1 MEGTVLCRKTSEVV
15 GENMATIHYKNPRVL
30 IILLISGIL
39 FFIMTCISIAASYY
53 NTIQAVRLSVAGQSM
68 KAATSVA
75 KTLDVAAY
83 QAFLANPVQENKAY
97 GQIKQQL
104 EEMREQLGVLHLY
117 TLQMNEDNQGA
128 TVMVGAFPPE
138 TSVGSEIGDPCHV
151 YPEQITQIKNGQ
163 SYYSEIIHDPL
174 YGVYMS
180 AGAPLYDHN
189 GKVIGI
195 IAVDTDMEQVDGI
208 GSEVVR
214 RSIPIFVFQGLFVI
228 VLVLVILGWQCWYR
242 RELKKAIGE
251 TEETYQDELRSVI
264 TSMRSI
270 RHDFVNHMQVLYGL
284 IECGYFDKARD
295 YVQSLMKETK
305 LLDLTVRIGN
315 PALMVLFHTK
325 WEQAK
330 SRKIV
335 MQFAECPDLFE
346 QIPSID
352 LIKILSNLIDNAI
365 DAAALSSGEK
375 RISIACRKEKK
386 MYVFEVENTGQEIL
400 PEQREQLFMNGYS
413 TKKSED
419 NTQRGTGLYI
429 VKDVVHKHKGTI
441 EMKSNQGVT
450 RFTVQLPVK

>member
-1 MEGTVLCRKTSEVV
+1 
-15 GENMATIHYKNPRVL
+15 MATIHYKNPRVL

-39 FFIMTCISIAASYY
+39 FFVMTCISIAASYY
-53 NTIQAVRLSVAGQSM
+53 NTIQAVRLSVANQSM

-75 KTLDVAAY
+75 GNLDVATY
-83 QAFLANPVQENKAY
+83 QAFLAHPVKENAAY
-97 GQIKQQL
+97 EQIKKQL
-104 EEMREQLGVLHLY
+104 EDMRDQLGVLHLY
-117 TLQMNEDNQGA
+117 TLRVDDDNQGA
-128 TVMVGAFPPE
+128 KVMIGAFPPDSKVE
-138 TSVGSEIGDPCHV
+138 STIGDPCHV
-151 YPEQITQIKNGQ
+151 YPEQIVSIMNGQ
-163 SYYSEIIHDPL
+163 TYYSAIIHDPL
-174 YGVYMS
+174 FGVYMS
-180 AGAPLYDHN
+180 AGAPLHDSN

-195 IAVDTDMEQVDGI
+195 IGVDTDMEQVDGI

-214 RSIPIFVFQGLFVI
+214 RSVPIFIFQGIFVI
-228 VLVLVILGWQCWYR
+228 VLVLVILGLQCWYR
-242 RELKKAIGE
+242 RELRKVIGE

-264 TSMRSI
+264 SSMRSI

-335 MQFAECPDLFE
+335 MQFAECPDTFE

-365 DAAALSSGEK
+365 DAAAVSSGEK

-386 MYVFEVENTGQEIL
+386 KYVFEVENTGQEIL
-400 PEQREQLFMNGYS
+400 PEQREQLFVNGYS
-413 TKKSED
+413 TKESTGD
-419 NTQRGTGLYI
+419 AQRGTGLYI
-429 VKDVVHKHKGTI
+429 VNDVVHKHKGTI
-441 EMKSNQGVT
+441 EIESNQGVT
-450 RFTVQLPVK
+450 RFTVHLPVK

>member
-1 MEGTVLCRKTSEVV
+1 
-15 GENMATIHYKNPRVL
+15 MATTSYKNPRVL

-39 FFIMTCISIAASYY
+39 FFIMTGISIAASYY
-53 NTIQAVRLSVAGQSM
+53 NTIQAVRLSVANQSM
-68 KAATSVA
+68 KAASSVA
-75 KTLDVAAY
+75 DKLDMAAY
-83 QAFLANPVQENKAY
+83 QAFLQNPVKENQAY
-97 GQIKQQL
+97 GVVKRQL
-104 EEMREQLGVLHLY
+104 EEMREQLGVLYLY
-117 TLQMNEDNQGA
+117 TLQINEDDEGA
-128 TVMVGAFPPE
+128 RVMIGAFPKE
-138 TSVGSEIGDPCHV
+138 TSIDSEIGDPCHV
-151 YPEQITQIKNGQ
+151 YGEQIRQIRSGQ
-163 SYYSEIIHDPL
+163 AYYSAIIDDPA

-180 AGAPLYDHN
+180 AGAPLKD
-189 GKVIGI
+189 GDGRIIGI
-195 IAVDTDMEQVDGI
+195 IGVDTDMEMVDEI

-214 RSIPIFVFQGLFVI
+214 RSMPIFIFQGLFV
-228 VLVLVILGWQCWYR
+228 LVLVFVILGLQRWYQ
-242 RELKKAIGE
+242 REIKKAVGE

-330 SRKIV
+330 TRQIV
-335 MQFAECPDLFE
+335 MQFAECPDPFE

-375 RISIACRKEKK
+375 RISITCRNEAKK
-386 MYVFEVENTGQEIL
+386 YVFEVENTGQEIL
-400 PEQREQLFMNGYS
+400 PEQREQLFRNGFT
-413 TKKSED
+413 TKEA
-419 NTQRGTGLYI
+419 TGHATRGTGLYI
-429 VKDVVHKHKGTI
+429 VQDVVHKHKGTV
-441 EMKSNQGVT
+441 EMQSNHKVT
-450 RFTVQLPVK
+450 RFTVHLPVK